1 MKKTLLAVLVA
12 ATCGV
17 AQAQITVGGK
27 IGKAL
32 DRTELGS
39 NSASTMQTDPTSNLN
54 VTARETIGGI
64 KVTAVMETSLSG
76 NTFGGAETRLGDR
89 QATVGLSGKMG
100 SVDFGRNVHSHFI
113 NITSNDVFETV
124 YGSVAGDVHPLHG
137 LRMSDAVFASFAP
150 MKNTT
155 VMVERTQSG
164 SNEISV
170 YGVATKMAGVNAMV
184 TRYDQGATVSNVVGL
199 AAKAPM
205 GINLHYIYSDN
216 SGAKDNKGHLLGA
229 AKRDGNITYKASWGK
244 NENMDVK
251 NAYAIG
257 AEYHMSKRTSLGV
270 AYSDVKRDHSAD
282 RTQVGAT
289 ITHRF

>member
-1 MKKTLLAVLVA
+1 
-12 ATCGV
+12 
-17 AQAQITVGGK
+17 
-27 IGKAL
+27 
-32 DRTELGS
+32 
-39 NSASTMQTDPTSNLN
+39 
-54 VTARETIGGI
+54 
-64 KVTAVMETSLSG
+64 
-76 NTFGGAETRLGDR
+76 
-89 QATVGLSGKMG
+89 MG

-229 AKRDGNITYKASWGK
+229 SKRNGNITYKASWGK
-244 NENMDVK
+244 NSEMDVK

-270 AYSDVKRDHSAD
+270 AYSDVKRDAHAD
-282 RTQVGAT
+282 RSSLGAT